1 MQIYKWSLFTMYV
14 LCIIVLSLLILK
26 MVKEAVVNTYMEG
39 RLDSIEK
46 EMIQLKRTNRILK
59 RSNRKFERIVIGALV
74 RKRRNVIRDAISD
87 LRGERKG
94 YNTSYVK
101 RIETMAEKQMSK
113 NIKKFKKE
121 DNQKTCARFGTC
133 TIE

>member
-1 MQIYKWSLFTMYV
+1 MYV
-14 LCIIVLSLLILK
+14 LCIHVLCNVCLSLLILK
-26 MVKEAVVNTYMEG
+26 MVKEAVVNTSMER

-46 EMIQLKRTNRILK
+46 EMILLKRTNKILK

-74 RKRRNVIRDAISD
+74 RNNRKVIRDAISD

-101 RIETMAEKQMSK
+101 RIETMAEKQVSK
-113 NIKKFKKE
+113 NIEKAKKE
-121 DNQKTCARFGTC
+121 DP
-133 TIE
+133 

>member
-46 EMIQLKRTNRILK
+46 EMIQLKRTNKILK

-121 DNQKTCARFGTC
+121 DN
-133 TIE
+133 

>member
-1 MQIYKWSLFTMYV
+1 MYV

-46 EMIQLKRTNRILK
+46 EMVLLKRTNRILK

-74 RKRRNVIRDAISD
+74 RNRRNVIRDAISD
-87 LRGERKG
+87 LRGERTG

-113 NIKKFKKE
+113 NIKKVKKE
-121 DNQKTCARFGTC
+121 NH
-133 TIE
+133 

>member
-1 MQIYKWSLFTMYV
+1 
-14 LCIIVLSLLILK
+14 

-46 EMIQLKRTNRILK
+46 EMVLLKRTNRILK

-74 RKRRNVIRDAISD
+74 RNRRNVIRDAISD
-87 LRGERKG
+87 LREERKG

-113 NIKKFKKE
+113 NIKKVKKE
-121 DNQKTCARFGTC
+121 DH
-133 TIE
+133 

>member
-1 MQIYKWSLFTMYV
+1 
-14 LCIIVLSLLILK
+14 

-46 EMIQLKRTNRILK
+46 EMVLLKRTNRILK

-74 RKRRNVIRDAISD
+74 RNRRNVIRDAISD

-113 NIKKFKKE
+113 NIKKVKKE
-121 DNQKTCARFGTC
+121 NH
-133 TIE
+133 